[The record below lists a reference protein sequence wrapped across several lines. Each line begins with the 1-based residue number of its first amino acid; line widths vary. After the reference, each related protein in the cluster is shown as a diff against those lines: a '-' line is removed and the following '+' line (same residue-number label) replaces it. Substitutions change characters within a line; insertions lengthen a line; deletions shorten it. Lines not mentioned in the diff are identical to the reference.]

1 MKRDT
6 RAEMIS
12 ALLLIGALVLLV
24 VGLVLGVEAATA
36 PLDELGELLAS
47 SSSSP

>member
-24 VGLVLGVEAATA
+24 VGLVLGVEVVTGS
-36 PLDELGELLAS
+36 LDELGEFLAS

>member
-12 ALLLIGALVLLV
+12 ALLLIGALVALV
-24 VGLVLGVEAATA
+24 VGVVLGVEAVTGA
-36 PLDELGELLAS
+36 LDELGAHLAS